1 MRAINTNRQL
11 CFNPMY
17 RMRARSQYSAVN
29 GDVVA
34 FWTTKY
40 AGVVADAEGAVGA
53 PSVHFGFP
61 LWFFNRAQVDSI
73 ADVIFEEWGISKY

>member
-1 MRAINTNRQL
+1 MRIIGVSRQE
-11 CFNPMY
+11 CFSPMY
-17 RMRARSQYSAVN
+17 RMRARSTYSVVN

-40 AGVVADAEGAVGA
+40 AEVVADAEGSVSA
-53 PSVHFGFP
+53 PSVHFGLP

-73 ADVIFEEWGISKY
+73 ADVVFDEWGIGAY